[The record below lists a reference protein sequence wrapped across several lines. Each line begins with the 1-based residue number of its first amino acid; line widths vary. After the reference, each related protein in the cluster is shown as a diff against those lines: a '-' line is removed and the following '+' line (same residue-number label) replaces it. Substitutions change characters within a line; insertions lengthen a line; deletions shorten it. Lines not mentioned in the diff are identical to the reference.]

1 MNTNILQKAT
11 EFCLA
16 QYNNIQHNYKH
27 FSFIFRK
34 TRLVAFGINAPYKTH
49 PVALRFGHR
58 FASIHSE
65 LAAILSFP
73 YPNKELRDCRLIN
86 VRVDKYGK
94 IIKAE
99 PVLMG
104 STTTSS
110 ILWKKAK
117 DGLINKVLFN
127 ESAKGEEARGTIYI
141 NFTVR

>member
-94 IIKAE
+94 IKMSKPCKNCE
-99 PVLMG
+99 PMLSWAG
-104 STTTSS
+104 LKEIWYSTNNGGFRC
-110 ILWKKAK
+110 L
-117 DGLINKVLFN
+117 
-127 ESAKGEEARGTIYI
+127 
-141 NFTVR
+141 